1 MTEKELLSA
10 VSKAEKLLGIE
21 LKYEFSLV
29 PASGVYAAFDGKTA
43 KIGGNEKADI
53 YRAIMLLA
61 TEIKKGNNEFE
72 INQKR
77 NFETL
82 GMSLD
87 LSRNGVMTVERVRE
101 VIDIL
106 AFLGFNLVMLYME
119 DVFELPGYPHFG
131 YRRGRYTREEL
142 KEIDDYAYSM
152 GVEAVPSIE
161 TLGHLEQYLRYG
173 EASGFAETPFVLECE
188 NEKAIQFVEAMI
200 KTMREC
206 FRSKRINI
214 NCDEA
219 AGVGIKKI
227 LREKKY
233 TAPWVTVTG
242 HLETC
247 VEICRK
253 YDFEP
258 IADGDFFYGHIGKGY
273 YDFEFEATEEDIKNI
288 PDQSILYW
296 DYYHTAYEDYET
308 LLKGHL
314 SLGRKVIFLGGM
326 WIWSGQLPNVDF
338 TFDTMIPA
346 MECCL
351 DYGVKDVWA
360 ATFGDDGFETNMAFS
375 YPTLLI
381 FSEYCFRGREC
392 KKEDIYSLAKSF
404 FQIDMEEFRALSSFH
419 YPWVQGLTRAQYIHP
434 LYMGKI
440 IFWSDVLL
448 NMTGSYNNGDVLE
461 KHTEALEKIKDA
473 GKGTPWE
480 GLYDYARLIFEITT
494 EKIPVIDGMRKA
506 YEDKDAEWLKAVCDE
521 KIPSLINKYSEL
533 QLLHE
538 KQWMNIFKP
547 FGWEELDGRYG
558 WVIAR
563 LKGAKRRIEAYL
575 SGEISSVPEL
585 EYEYI
590 EERYGMFA
598 HGSYFK
604 FSQMKSTCV

>member
-1 MTEKELLSA
+1 MTEKEIISA
-10 VSKAEKLLGIE
+10 VAKAEEILGVKLDFDFE
-21 LKYEFSLV
+21 LV
-29 PASGVYAAFDGKTA
+29 PAAGVYACFDGKNA

-53 YRAIMLLA
+53 YRAIMLFA
-61 TEIKKGNNEFE
+61 TEIKKGNKEFE

-77 NFETL
+77 SFETL

-87 LSRNGVMTVERVRE
+87 LSRNGVMTVERVKE

-106 AFLGFNLVMLYME
+106 AFLGYNVMLLYME

-131 YRRGRYTREEL
+131 YRRGRYTKEEL
-142 KEIDDYAYSM
+142 IEIDDYAYSM
-152 GVEAVPSIE
+152 GINAVPSIE

-173 EASGFAETPFVLECE
+173 EAQEFAETAFVIECE
-188 NEKAIQFVEAMI
+188 NEKSYDFVEAMI
-200 KTMREC
+200 KRMREC
-206 FRSKRINI
+206 FRSKLISV

-233 TAPWVTVTG
+233 TAPADVVMK
-242 HLETC
+242 HLERV
-247 VEICRK
+247 VEICKK
-253 YDFEP
+253 YDFEA
-258 IADGDFFYGHIGKGY
+258 IADGDFFYGHFGNGY
-273 YDFEFEATEEDIKNI
+273 YDFEFEATPEEIAQV
-288 PDQSILYW
+288 PDQAILYW
-296 DYYHTAYEDYET
+296 DYYHTNYEDYET

-314 SLGRKVIFLGGM
+314 SLGKKVIFLGGM
-326 WIWSGQLPNVDF
+326 WIWSGQLPNVNF
-338 TFDTMIPA
+338 TFETMIPA

-392 KKEDIYSLAKSF
+392 KMEDIYSLAKEIF
-404 FQIDMEEFRALSSFH
+404 RLDMDEFRALSDYH
-419 YPWVQGLTRAQYIHP
+419 YPWVKGFPRERNIHP
-434 LYMGKI
+434 NYMGKI
-440 IFWSDVLL
+440 IFYSDILL
-448 NMTGSYNNGDVLE
+448 NMTGSYNNADVLE
-461 KHTEALEKIKDA
+461 KHIAALEKIKNA

-494 EKIPVIDGMRKA
+494 EKIPVSDGMRKA
-506 YEDKDAEWLKAVCDE
+506 YEERDIEWLKNTAG
-521 KIPSLINKYSEL
+521 KSIPSLIEKYERL

-558 WVIAR
+558 WVVSR
-563 LKGAKRRIEAYL
+563 LKAAKRRIEAFVN
-575 SGEISSVPEL
+575 GEIDSIPEL

-598 HGSYFK
+598 YGSYFR